1 VIVVDTSVPW
11 RDGRHRAARDWYES
25 FTEELATT
33 PLVLAE
39 IDHLV
44 AARAGSAGLPAF
56 RADAAGGAYSIEWWR
71 AATAQ
76 SVEVAGRYGGPGL

>member
-1 VIVVDTSVPW
+1 
-11 RDGRHRAARDWYES
+11 
-25 FTEELATT
+25 
-33 PLVLAE
+33 VLAE